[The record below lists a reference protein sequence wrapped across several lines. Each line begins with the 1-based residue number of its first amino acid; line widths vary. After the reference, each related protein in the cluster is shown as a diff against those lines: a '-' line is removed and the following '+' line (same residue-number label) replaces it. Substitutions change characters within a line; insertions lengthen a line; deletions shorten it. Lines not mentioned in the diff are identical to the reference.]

1 MESSSAS
8 SDGDGTCVSSA
19 ASSTPSTGFS
29 AASPF
34 VALLSPVWLFL
45 PASSSFSS
53 EISSEVSSS
62 PPINL
67 GSASRLSGSPGSS
80 FAGGPAL
87 SGLLWCFRHVPV
99 RSGIL
104 VLGNALRP
112 PRPPLKPPRASPRP
126 PRPAPVPPAVPTA
139 LLVTPR
145 PAGIQ
150 GVRPPRGGPQVIVPS
165 LADRR
170 IPCVPGTPPPASA
183 DSAGPGVTGGGLS
196 PGSAEVPAL
205 LRAVS
210 ALAGREPSSCLSR
223 ERRAQQRRSRDP
235 MYLRPRQQ
243 QSFRRT
249 QRQPSHPPRACLRP
263 APLPPPPQPPQ
274 PVPVALPSSP
284 PPLIPAPPPSPPP
297 VPVAPQ
303 AAVLPGQWRRVKLSC
318 RQRQRQSR
326 QQSSAPPQSPLP
338 PPAQDAPHFQILQH
352 RWSLWEESLQ
362 VDQAL
367 RVEPA

>member
-8 SDGDGTCVSSA
+8 SDGDGTPVSSA

-80 FAGGPAL
+80 FAGGTAL

-99 RSGIL
+99 CSGIL

-126 PRPAPVPPAVPTA
+126 PRPALVPLAVPTA
-139 LLVTPR
+139 LFVTPR

-170 IPCVPGTPPPASA
+170 IPCVLGTPPPASA
-183 DSAGPGVTGGGLS
+183 DSAGPGVIGGGLS
-196 PGSAEVPAL
+196 PGFAKVPAL

-210 ALAGREPSSCLSR
+210 ALAGREPSSRLSR

-235 MYLRPRQQ
+235 MYHPPPGRTPAYLRPRQQ

-249 QRQPSHPPRACLRP
+249 QRQPSHPSRACLRP
-263 APLPPPPQPPQ
+263 APLPPPPQLPQ

-284 PPLIPAPPPSPPP
+284 PPLVPALPPSPPP
-297 VPVAPQ
+297 VPIAPQ

-338 PPAQDAPHFQILQH
+338 PPAQDAPH
-352 RWSLWEESLQ
+352 S
-362 VDQAL
+362 
-367 RVEPA
+367 